1 MFDKQR
7 KHKDFVELLTRRKK
21 EPLSTRPV
29 SIFYASP
36 FGTVMT
42 EYNGPPT
49 AGWRTSSS
57 ESAESSPNHHGIVN
71 NDESVND
78 E

>member
-7 KHKDFVELLTRRKK
+7 KHKDFVELLTRREK

-42 EYNGPPT
+42 EYNGPAYRRMEDFLIQIRRILPS
-49 AGWRTSSS
+49 TSMG
-57 ESAESSPNHHGIVN
+57 E
-71 NDESVND
+71 
-78 E
+78 

>member
-1 MFDKQR
+1 MFDKQP
-7 KHKDFVELLTRRKK
+7 KHKDFVELLTRREK

-42 EYNGPPT
+42 EYNVPAYRRMEDFLIRICRILPPT
-49 AGWRTSSS
+49 SMG
-57 ESAESSPNHHGIVN
+57 
-71 NDESVND
+71 
-78 E
+78 